1 MIGKCAENT
10 LAYHLEN
17 RFNKGGI
24 DIDVRAD
31 MLKDIAG
38 LSFRDQLKRIE
49 GAKSEFERLLSQDE
63 INLEKNAARKAWT
76 EECVRKASE
85 IASGITKS
93 RQALRA
99 TFFSRLI
106 SSLLSNLS
114 NSLLALSMRL
124 S

>member
-1 MIGKCAENT
+1 MTRKCAENT

-38 LSFRDQLKRIE
+38 LSLRDQLKRIE

-63 INLEKNAARKAWT
+63 INLLFFLINSFKSFEYSSKPPNGFLRLSAVVLAPSVVET
-76 EECVRKASE
+76 
-85 IASGITKS
+85 IPPS
-93 RQALRA
+93 RQL
-99 TFFSRLI
+99 
-106 SSLLSNLS
+106 
-114 NSLLALSMRL
+114 
-124 S
+124 

>member
-1 MIGKCAENT
+1 MTRKCAENT

-38 LSFRDQLKRIE
+38 LSLRDQLKRIE

-63 INLEKNAARKAWT
+63 INLAKNAARKAWAKV
-76 EECVRKASE
+76 CVRKASE
-85 IASGITKS
+85 IASNITKS
-93 RQALRA
+93 QRALNAWERR
-99 TFFSRLI
+99 TVVNQLLKVNLI
-106 SSLLSNLS
+106 LT
-114 NSLLALSMRL
+114 
-124 S
+124 